1 MCHNSQS
8 AALLS
13 DLGLVMYFS
22 TLPAPS
28 SFGALHLSHSDA
40 PSRLYPNV
48 YFDTPSPTFNI
59 HTMRKIA
66 TIYSLL
72 FVLAAGIIAGSLQSC
87 QGSMKHIVG
96 ADRDDHGCIASAGY
110 TWSYALHD
118 CVRIWEVGEELS
130 YGQNTISLVFSTDSL
145 FAELFGK
152 DEFHVICRKKKGE
165 SLWVARQT
173 GEKVYIRNGVTTAET
188 RNGVFTRTPGK

>member
-1 MCHNSQS
+1 
-8 AALLS
+8 
-13 DLGLVMYFS
+13 
-22 TLPAPS
+22 
-28 SFGALHLSHSDA
+28 
-40 PSRLYPNV
+40 
-48 YFDTPSPTFNI
+48 
-59 HTMRKIA
+59 MRKISPF
-66 TIYSLL
+66 YSLL
-72 FVLAAGIIAGSLQSC
+72 FVLIALLTAGGLQSC

-152 DEFHVICRKKKGE
+152 DDFHVICRKKKGE

-173 GEKVYIRNGVTTAET
+173 GEKV
-188 RNGVFTRTPGK
+188 

>member
-1 MCHNSQS
+1 MPFLTIYPYICSNQQAGQCRRTSQS
-8 AALLS
+8 
-13 DLGLVMYFS
+13 
-22 TLPAPS
+22 PKI
-28 SFGALHLSHSDA
+28 
-40 PSRLYPNV
+40 
-48 YFDTPSPTFNI
+48 NI
-59 HTMRKIA
+59 MRKISPF
-66 TIYSLL
+66 YSLL
-72 FVLAAGIIAGSLQSC
+72 FVLIALLTAGGLQSC

-152 DEFHVICRKKKGE
+152 DDFHVICRKKKGE

-188 RNGVFTRTPGK
+188 RNGVFTRTPSK

>member
-1 MCHNSQS
+1 MNEKEWLAVQFLTINPYICTNQK
-8 AALLS
+8 AGQLRR
-13 DLGLVMYFS
+13 
-22 TLPAPS
+22 P
-28 SFGALHLSHSDA
+28 LH
-40 PSRLYPNV
+40 PPKIN
-48 YFDTPSPTFNI
+48 N
-59 HTMRKIA
+59 MRKFA
-66 TIYSLL
+66 SFYSML
-72 FVLAAGIIAGSLQSC
+72 FVLAAGIVAGSLQSC

-152 DEFHVICRKKKGE
+152 DDFHVICRKKKRRKPVGGTPNGRE
-165 SLWVARQT
+165 GLHPQRCN
-173 GEKVYIRNGVTTAET
+173 YCRNA
-188 RNGVFTRTPGK
+188 